1 MALINFFPKAKS
13 KPLLIA
19 FILFILTLSV
29 YKFIY
34 PQPRNWYNHYY
45 YLAQSFSQFKL
56 DVPTLPDYYQD
67 KTVFQGKI
75 YLPFPPVPSL
85 MLLPSLAIN
94 LTQQQTSIIIG
105 SINVALCYLLVGSF
119 PLSIFFAFGTVHF
132 WSSVVGT
139 TWYFAHV
146 VSVFFV
152 LLSLISHRS
161 KNSSSPFLS
170 GLFLGLATL
179 SRLPI
184 IAGALFFFLEFKKSP
199 KRLIYFSLGFIPI
212 ILSYFVYNWLRFD
225 NPFISGYLEVYK
237 YYLQGNIPYTF
248 FHATFSNFPHFHHLD
263 PRNIPLHLFNFL
275 IFPPIIQNKHLV
287 PSPFGMGIVFTT
299 PLLLLTLWPRFKNST
314 EKNAYFTAL
323 AIAVID
329 FLHFSQGWVQ
339 FGYRFLLDFLPF
351 LLIILATRFK
361 PRRLFYLL
369 LLISIIVNTWGT
381 YQAINLG
388 W

>member
-1 MALINFFPKAKS
+1 MINPFPKIKP
-13 KPLLIA
+13 KPLLITL
-19 FILFILTLSV
+19 ILFFFTLSV
-29 YKFIY
+29 YRFIY
-34 PQPRNWYNHYY
+34 PEPRNWYNHYY
-45 YLAQSFSQFKL
+45 YLAQSLSQFKL

-67 KTVFQGKI
+67 KTVFQGKN

-85 MLLPSLAIN
+85 ILLPSLAVN
-94 LTQQQTSIIIG
+94 LTQQQTSIILG
-105 SINVALCYLLVGSF
+105 STNVALSYLLVGSF

-161 KNSSSPFLS
+161 KKLPSPFLS

-184 IAGALFFFLEFKKSP
+184 IAGSLFFFLEFKKSP
-199 KRLIYFSLGFIPI
+199 KKIALFSLGFIPI

-225 NPFISGYLEVYK
+225 NPFRSGYLEVYE
-237 YYLQGNIPYTF
+237 YYLRGNIPYTF
-248 FHATFSNFPHFHHLD
+248 FHATIPNFPHFHHLD

-275 IFPPIIQNKHLV
+275 IFPPLIQDGRLT
-287 PSPFGMGIVFTT
+287 PSPFGMGIVFTS
-299 PLLLLTLWPRFKNST
+299 PLLLLTFWPRFESQT

-323 AIAVID
+323 TIAGIN

-351 LLIILATRFK
+351 LLIILAIRFK
-361 PRRLFYLL
+361 PNKILYLL
-369 LLISIIVNTWGT
+369 LLFSIIANTWGT
-381 YQAINLG
+381 LEAINLG